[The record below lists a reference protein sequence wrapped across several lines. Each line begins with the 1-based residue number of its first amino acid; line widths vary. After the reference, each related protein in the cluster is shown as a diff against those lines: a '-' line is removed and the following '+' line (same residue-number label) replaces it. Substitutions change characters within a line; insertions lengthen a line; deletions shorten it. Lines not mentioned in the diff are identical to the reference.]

1 MQYCGTKGACAAYSL
16 RTVQSAHCHSISS
29 SGVLSCSFVVYGGDA
44 LISHCIWSAG
54 YGMTQPMQSYFKPHV
69 QMFDMGR
76 WERRPFMNMLIDATE
91 GTCNEICQAQVILAV
106 ARHAFHSAPL
116 LPPFKLNIQF
126 VSQLSHLRCWFAVDF
141 QSVTCPLQHSGVT
154 VYKICSVL

>member
-1 MQYCGTKGACAAYSL
+1 MCKVLTTRHQLKQYVVA
-16 RTVQSAHCHSISS
+16 
-29 SGVLSCSFVVYGGDA
+29 CSFVVYGGDA

-91 GTCNEICQAQVILAV
+91 GTCNEVCQAQVILA
-106 ARHAFHSAPL
+106 
-116 LPPFKLNIQF
+116 
-126 VSQLSHLRCWFAVDF
+126 
-141 QSVTCPLQHSGVT
+141 
-154 VYKICSVL
+154 